1 MDVVINSNIQS
12 PLVRTLARTKG
23 KSEAFTQHLKDNV
36 PPVSFSKI
44 ELSPEGG
51 STASYGQTYKFKLP
65 QYGYLRNF
73 VLRFSNT
80 ELPIPTSMFA
90 TIDTALDALPADA
103 REMVGVERSI
113 NGSSAAGPNNQTWMW
128 HAYVPPDEGNN
139 IHGDTLDPWAQMWL
153 RVAGGEVLTDG
164 LGSTSTALGAARLCP
179 FRYKSRNNTQFANS
193 PNYGPR
199 ESAHLGREGPIY
211 GITSGVLDV
220 MPTANSNNRQ
230 KEQSHGERINSTWDW
245 CSQANLSKHLGA
257 IFPEHITLTTHNR
270 PIQTIY
276 PMESLARIYRM
287 PWDLKKR
294 YLAMI
299 RPHITNSPGSSTAV
313 RTAVSAYQTNRS
325 WTCYFPC
332 FFAFFEDT
340 SMNLDTRFVENLEV
354 DVKIR
359 TDVEIY
365 DRQDIGEGSA
375 LTAPTTG
382 GDNYDVVAGTDAL
395 SMPFHS
401 QVFRGTDRVLPTT
414 FTLEAIAYYHNF
426 HDTTSQA
433 IRDANY
439 KPNVPAN
446 LLTYNTYA
454 ENPVFLTQA
463 TVMGGGTVNVNLSC
477 NNLAFGITVMVR
489 RRSVPVVDNGMQGHQ
504 RWIDVSQ
511 TLPIKQITLTGSGQQ
526 LYKASGAEALLVDS
540 WDHPLSSMK
549 SGCGLTNTTGLYAD
563 NHQAMYVQSKDKSET
578 FFAYYIPFGFSQ
590 DMTYNSGSLALQ
602 TINNPVLTIELH
614 PLEGWVLND
623 ENMAQYLMPFCN
635 RGSQFQEREEG
646 VNAVVANDNDY
657 EIAVYENFWRK
668 YIDYFD
674 RMITKKL
681 YRNDQ
686 NRQQHWIY
694 HKIFRSI
701 SYYYLLPCIYIK
713 NLLHFFFLLLDC
725 NLYMMRYN
733 SQGYNQ

>member
-23 KSEAFTQHLKDNV
+23 KSESFTQHLKDNV

-51 STASYGQTYKFKLP
+51 STASYGQTYKFKIP

-80 ELPIPTSMFA
+80 ELGIPTNLFDD
-90 TIDTALDALPADA
+90 IDTNMNNYSAEK
-103 REMVGVERSI
+103 REMLGVERTSA
-113 NGSSAAGPNNQTWMW
+113 GSAAPRNKAWMF
-128 HAYVPPDEGNN
+128 HGLVPPDEGNDARGEDN
-139 IHGDTLDPWAQMWL
+139 DPWVQMWL
-153 RVAGGEVLTDG
+153 RVAGGEDLAGATQSAKG
-164 LGSTSTALGAARLCP
+164 TARICP
-179 FRYKSRNNTQFANS
+179 YRYKCRDHTTFANLS
-193 PNYGPR
+193 NYGPR
-199 ESAHLGREGPIY
+199 EMANTNREGPIY
-211 GITSGVLDV
+211 ELSGGSLAAT
-220 MPTANSNNRQ
+220 PTADSNHMH
-230 KEQSHGERINSTWDW
+230 KYASLGERNTGVWDW

-257 IFPEHITLTTHNR
+257 IFPETITLTTHNR

-276 PMESLARIYRM
+276 PLESLARIYRM

-299 RPHITNSPGSSTAV
+299 RPHITASPGSTAV
-313 RTAVSAYQTNRS
+313 TRTEASSYGTHRS

-359 TDVEIY
+359 TEVEIY
-365 DRQDIGEGSA
+365 HYSNYEGAGRTTGDSDRAYGVVPTLGSA
-375 LTAPTTG
+375 QNLLHTQAHVG
-382 GDNYDVVAGTDAL
+382 SA
-395 SMPFHS
+395 
-401 QVFRGTDRVLPTT
+401 DRTIPTT
-414 FTLEAIAYYHNF
+414 FTCEAIAYYHNF

-454 ENPVFLTQA
+454 ENPVFLTAANLAQ
-463 TVMGGGTVNVNLSC
+463 GGTVNVNLSC
-477 NNLAFGITVMVR
+477 NNLAFGITVLVR
-489 RRSVPVVDNGMQGHQ
+489 RRLVQQTGGYFVQFT
-504 RWIDVSQ
+504 DVSQ

-549 SGCGLTNTTGLYAD
+549 AGCGLTNTTGLYAD
-563 NHQAMYVQSKDKSET
+563 NHQSMYVQSKDKSET

-614 PLEGWVLND
+614 ALEGWVLND
-623 ENMAQYLMPFCN
+623 ENMGQYLAPFCN
-635 RGSQFQEREEG
+635 KQTNFFEH
-646 VNAVVANDNDY
+646 ANNVTPSDNEF
-657 EIAVYENFWRK
+657 EIVVYENFWQMTR
-668 YIDYFD
+668 IDSNTGS
-674 RMITKKL
+674 ITK
-681 YRNDQ
+681 
-686 NRQQHWIY
+686 
-694 HKIFRSI
+694 S
-701 SYYYLLPCIYIK
+701 
-713 NLLHFFFLLLDC
+713 LD
-725 NLYMMRYN
+725 L
-733 SQGYNQ
+733 

>member
-23 KSEAFTQHLKDNV
+23 KSESFTQHLKDNV

-51 STASYGQTYKFKLP
+51 STASYGQTYKFKIP

-80 ELPIPTSMFA
+80 ELPIPTDMFG
-90 TIDTALDALPADA
+90 IINTALDAMAADKK
-103 REMVGVERSI
+103 EMLGVERT
-113 NGSSAAGPNNQTWMW
+113 GTGTALPNTADWMW
-128 HAYVPPDEGNN
+128 HALVPPDEGLNS
-139 IHGDTLDPWAQMWL
+139 HGDSNDPWVQMWL
-153 RVAGGEVLTDG
+153 RVAGGRDLSDAAI
-164 LGSTSTALGAARLCP
+164 TASGAARMNP
-179 FRYKSRNNTQFANS
+179 YRYKSRNNVIFANV

-199 ESAHLGREGPIY
+199 EQANLHREGPIY
-211 GITSGVLDV
+211 AISGGTLASTV
-220 MPTANSNNRQ
+220 TAGSNNRH
-230 KEQSHGERINSTWDW
+230 KDGFHGERTTSTWDW

-257 IFPEHITLTTHNR
+257 IFPETITLTTHNR

-276 PMESLARIYRM
+276 PMESLARIYRL
-287 PWDLKKR
+287 PWDIKKR

-299 RPHITNSPGSSTAV
+299 RPHMTASPGTSTINRAP
-313 RTAVSAYQTNRS
+313 ADSYGTNRA

-354 DVKIR
+354 DVKVR
-359 TDVEIY
+359 AETEIY
-365 DRQDIGEGSA
+365 DVMDLAGAPATTSI
-375 LTAPTTG
+375 TAD
-382 GDNYDVVAGTDAL
+382 GDNYDYVSNTHNATAL
-395 SMPFHS
+395 F
-401 QVFRGTDRVLPTT
+401 QTANFRQGDTEDRVVPTT

-463 TVMGGGTVNVNLSC
+463 NVMAGGTVNVNLSC

-489 RRSVPVVDNGMQGHQ
+489 RRLRPTLNPAYQ
-504 RWIDVSQ
+504 RWADVSQ

-549 SGCGLTNTTGLYAD
+549 AGCGLTNTTGLYAD
-563 NHQAMYVQSKDKSET
+563 NHQSMYVQSKDKSET
-578 FFAYYIPFGFSQ
+578 FFSYYIPFGFSQ

-614 PLEGWVLND
+614 PLEGWVLGD
-623 ENMAQYLMPFCN
+623 EDMAQYLQPFCN
-635 RGSQFQEREEG
+635 RGSQFQEASESII
-646 VNAVVANDNDY
+646 AADNEF
-657 EIAVYENFWRK
+657 EIAVYENFWQMTR
-668 YIDYFD
+668 IDSNTGS
-674 RMITKKL
+674 ITK
-681 YRNDQ
+681 
-686 NRQQHWIY
+686 
-694 HKIFRSI
+694 S
-701 SYYYLLPCIYIK
+701 
-713 NLLHFFFLLLDC
+713 LD
-725 NLYMMRYN
+725 L
-733 SQGYNQ
+733 